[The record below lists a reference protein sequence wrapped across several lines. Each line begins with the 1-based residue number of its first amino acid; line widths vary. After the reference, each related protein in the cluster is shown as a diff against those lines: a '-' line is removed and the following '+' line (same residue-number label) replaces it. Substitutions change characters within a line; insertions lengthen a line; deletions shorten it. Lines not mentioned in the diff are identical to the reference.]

1 MPSSGGR
8 DDDIP
13 LEDGASV
20 TILLED
26 GAPVTPPEPWRVGTT
41 RSIRWLLSPSPA
53 CLGRAAGVVAPT
65 RARVDTGHTQ
75 VYLGGDVPTA
85 SYSQLHSFHLR
96 VDGPM
101 GYDLPD
107 HPRQSLALHEG
118 RLRVH
123 HLDQL
128 RGRRRSAPRAVA
140 SGDLSMRVP
149 LVRVTPTLPPR
160 GE

>member
-1 MPSSGGR
+1 MPSSGER
-8 DDDIP
+8 DDD
-13 LEDGASV
+13 
-20 TILLED
+20 ILLED
-26 GAPVTPPEPWRVGTT
+26 GAPVTPPEPWRVGAT

-53 CLGRAAGVVAPT
+53 GRAAGVVAPT

-85 SYSQLHSFHLR
+85 SYSQLHSLHLR

-128 RGRRRSAPRAVA
+128 RGRRRSASRAVA
-140 SGDLSMRVP
+140 SGDLSIRAP
-149 LVRVTPTLPPR
+149 LVRLTPTLPPR